1 MNIFEIIGILVLIAF
16 IVGVYLLLTG
26 KWRAVKA
33 WWRALVAKAAP

>member
-1 MNIFEIIGILVLIAF
+1 MNILEIIGILAVITI
-16 IVGVYLLLTG
+16 IVTVYLLLTG